1 MSLKIDLYNGRI
13 VYGRTIRSIV
23 LIKYKMLKI
32 KFFLRFQSHIVT
44 GSIHCIIWTC
54 YFIICTFEYSNNK
67 SDLIK
72 FKKILIQSVNII
84 TYIFNVLRL
93 NTILDS
99 NRVMV
104 LDAGKIAEFDSP
116 QNLMKDTSSIFY
128 GMAKNAGLVAD

>member
-1 MSLKIDLYNGRI
+1 MS
-13 VYGRTIRSIV
+13 S
-23 LIKYKMLKI
+23 
-32 KFFLRFQSHIVT
+32 
-44 GSIHCIIWTC
+44 
-54 YFIICTFEYSNNK
+54 SNNK

-72 FKKILIQSVNII
+72 LKKFLIQSVNII